1 MCSTRAAASA
11 GATEAVL
18 RTCRRIG
25 VDPIWLHRGSC
36 QITQLGSGP
45 APLTDWMAARR
56 LDVDILS
63 DQGAAL

>member
-1 MCSTRAAASA
+1 M
-11 GATEAVL
+11 VL

-36 QITQLGSGP
+36 QGTQLGAGP

-56 LDVDILS
+56 LDVKILS
-63 DQGAAL
+63 DQGATL